1 MKHLNFLAVLLLC
14 SIMANGHIVIHTN
27 RVSPSVKK
35 LTDSIAANNML
46 HSASVGLMGART
58 EQYKRYEQLQ
68 KSATTEE
75 LRALTD
81 NNNAVV
87 RCYAFQALVARKKTG
102 VFAILVISNKEKETI
117 DSILVFDDR
126 ICLNAKA
133 ETIKHLAPEKRYYNR
148 LRELF
153 LAGHNEYAIIPL
165 SKYKKQCDTALI
177 RSLLRDNVHLARYY
191 GLWAIRNFPDKTFF
205 PSICDIHN
213 DAISTRGKVDPMT
226 MRMLYQAIVQYQDIP
241 SRKLIEKTLATV
253 KGNARNTH
261 IENIW
266 IALSKYHYNVYNGL
280 LEQLNISDEEKQSLS
295 YDLSI
300 EG

>member
-1 MKHLNFLAVLLLC
+1 
-14 SIMANGHIVIHTN
+14 
-27 RVSPSVKK
+27 
-35 LTDSIAANNML
+35 ML

-102 VFAILVISNKEKETI
+102 VFAILVNHLYDTANVRTFEGCIMNSEKAGDYFLKTVMPPGSTSRKYAISNKEKETI